1 MLDFHP
7 LANLFPLIEGKAFED
22 LVEDVRTNGLLD
34 PIRILD
40 GKILDGRNRYRA
52 GIAAGVIN
60 PDDAPFDGIQMRDWC
75 RLFIENDPLAWVLSK
90 NLHRRHLD
98 ESQRA
103 IVASK
108 LETLTHGGDR
118 RSEPGST
125 PVQDANLQE
134 PAPLAPVEQPR
145 IDRKTAADMLNV
157 SPRSVASAKK
167 VIEQGSPELVAEVEQ
182 GRLAVSVAEKL
193 ARLPKPRQS
202 EIIQNTEPKKLK
214 TVVKQEER
222 TAKEEALATRQ
233 RALPKKLFGVIQADP
248 AWRFEPYSR
257 ETGMDRAPENHYP
270 TQETADIKALPV
282 GTLAA
287 NDCVLFLW
295 ATPAMLQEALQV
307 MRFWGFE
314 YKSQVVWR
322 KDRVGTGYWFR
333 SRHEVLLVGTRGN
346 VPAPAPGTQWDSV
359 IDAPV
364 GEHSAKPDVFYE
376 LIEDYYPN
384 LPKIELNARRSRPG
398 WETWGLEAPEP
409 EATGNVSGGDV
420 SAHQGHEGYA
430 GMAGEAIVPDEVRH
444 LEDDP
449 DLVYRALVAASL
461 VSPGTY
467 TKATAEPIVRAAYA
481 CDPIIPT
488 KQLADD
494 LGHPVGT
501 VLTWASRLG
510 LTSTERRQANRF
522 VAGGGSE
529 C

>member
-1 MLDFHP
+1 MLEFHP

-22 LVEDVRTNGLLD
+22 LARDITENDLQD
-34 PIRILD
+34 PIELLD

-52 GIAAGVIN
+52 LVRYNIVDADLTADDLLDGAGIFV
-60 PDDAPFDGIQMRDWC
+60 DWREQHPFD
-75 RLFIENDPLAWVLSK
+75 DPLTWVLSK

-118 RSEPGST
+118 RSEPVEV
-125 PVQDANLQE
+125 PVQDANLLEQAP
-134 PAPLAPVEQPR
+134 PAPAEQPR
-145 IDRKTAADMLNV
+145 IDRRTAADMLNV

-222 TAKEEALATRQ
+222 TSKEEALATRQ

-384 LPKIELNARRSRPG
+384 LPKIELNARRLRQG
-398 WETWGLEAPEP
+398 WEAWGLEAPEP
-409 EATGNVSGGDV
+409 ESTDLTID
-420 SAHQGHEGYA
+420 Q
-430 GMAGEAIVPDEVRH
+430 VRT

-449 DLVYRALVAASL
+449 AHAYRLLIAASQVAA
-461 VSPGTY
+461 GAY

-501 VLTWASRLG
+501 VLTWASRLS

-522 VAGGGSE
+522 VAGGGQ
-529 C
+529 